1 MLRAVIFD
9 FDGVIT
15 DSEVLHFRAFNK
27 ILADFGIIIT
37 LKDYYKNY
45 LGLSDFDLFSLLA
58 SKGRLR
64 LKELTVEDLI
74 KKKNVIFEK
83 LAKTEGQIIEGVRP
97 FIEMLGKNNI
107 PMAICSGAL
116 LVEIEMVLEDADLK
130 RYFRAVVS
138 AEQVSKGKPDP
149 QGFLLALERLNNNS
163 EDKIK
168 PSECVVIEDSHWGI
182 EAAKNAGMHIV
193 AVTNSYD
200 ASQFRGGEKFVTRL
214 DELKI
219 EDLQSLCS

>member
-15 DSEVLHFRAFNK
+15 DSEVLHFRSFNK
-27 ILADFGIIIT
+27 ILADFGIVIT

-45 LGLSDFDLFSLLA
+45 LGLSDFDLFSLLV

-97 FIEMLGKNNI
+97 FIEMLG
-107 PMAICSGAL
+107 
-116 LVEIEMVLEDADLK
+116 
-130 RYFRAVVS
+130 
-138 AEQVSKGKPDP
+138 
-149 QGFLLALERLNNNS
+149 
-163 EDKIK
+163 
-168 PSECVVIEDSHWGI
+168 
-182 EAAKNAGMHIV
+182 
-193 AVTNSYD
+193 
-200 ASQFRGGEKFVTRL
+200 
-214 DELKI
+214 
-219 EDLQSLCS
+219 